1 VLGGLV
7 VHPATIRAHLD
18 AELPF
23 MASEDILLAATARGA
38 DRQEAHEVIRRH
50 SQAAAHAVKS
60 EGKPNDLL
68 ARLRTEPMF
77 TGLDLDR
84 LLDASAYVGRAPEQ
98 VDRFVREVADPIRA
112 RYRDDLR
119 EEPALRV

>member
-1 VLGGLV
+1 
-7 VHPATIRAHLD
+7 
-18 AELPF
+18 
-23 MASEDILLAATARGA
+23 MASEDILLAATKRGA

-77 TGLDLDR
+77 AGMDLET
-84 LLDASAYVGRAPEQ
+84 LLDASAYIGRAPAQ
-98 VDRFVREVADPIRA
+98 VDAFITNVVEPVRA
-112 RYRDDLR
+112 RYRQALG
-119 EEPALRV
+119 EEPSLRV

>member
-1 VLGGLV
+1 
-7 VHPATIRAHLD
+7 
-18 AELPF
+18 

-50 SQAAAHAVKS
+50 SQAAAPAVKS

-98 VDRFVREVADPIRA
+98 VDRFVREVVDPIRA